1 MSDKRESV
9 SSPAGARV
17 TATAKALRVLDCF
30 TPTQPEL
37 SLAQISRILNMP
49 KSTLLNQLRTLEEA
63 GFLGKSPENQTYRL
77 GHKIMELS
85 YCAHA
90 AMPVTQYAVPVMEDL
105 QVATGEIIYLTSHI
119 GGQVFYLECVYPS
132 RRAVAYSV
140 SGKTLPMHC
149 TGCGKAMLSQM
160 PTEQVE
166 AIIQK
171 HGLPSFTQNTI
182 TDHDA
187 LMEQLAV
194 CRRRGYA
201 LDNEE
206 ETMGVKCVAMAIRTS
221 RGDVAGALSISGSTL
236 SIRSE
241 NIPQYAELLSRACNA
256 LSPYA
261 RMMPAILYQNQ
272 NIL

>member
-1 MSDKRESV
+1 MPDKRENMP
-9 SSPAGARV
+9 SPAGSRV

-30 TPTQPEL
+30 SPTQPEL
-37 SLAQISRILNMP
+37 SLAQISRILNIAQEHP
-49 KSTLLNQLRTLEEA
+49 AQPAAHA
-63 GFLGKSPENQTYRL
+63 GGGGLFGQDPENQTYRL

-90 AMPVTQYAVPVMEDL
+90 AMPVIQYAVPVMEDL
-105 QVATGEIIYLTSHI
+105 QVSTGEIIYLTSHI

-132 RRAVAYSV
+132 RRSVSYSV

-160 PTEQVE
+160 PTDQVE

-221 RGDVAGALSISGSTL
+221 RGDVARGAEHLRL
-236 SIRSE
+236 HPVH
-241 NIPQYAELLSRACNA
+241 PQ
-256 LSPYA
+256 
-261 RMMPAILYQNQ
+261 
-272 NIL
+272 